1 MPDDHRTALITG
13 GARRV
18 GAAITRELH
27 GAGLNVVIH
36 CNSSRDQA
44 AQLAVA
50 LNETRPD
57 SALVVRADLTEHT
70 APAAILEPI
79 RDHWGR
85 LDLLVHNASLFRS
98 TAVGS
103 TSPEDWNA
111 VMSANLAGP
120 FFLSQAAAPMLKAT
134 EGAIVSVVD
143 IHGQKPLQGFPVYSI
158 AKAGLEMMT
167 RSLALE
173 LAPGVRVN
181 GIAPGAILWPEPE
194 PSPAVKNAILE
205 RTALKRRG
213 EPRDI
218 AEAVRYLGLEAA
230 YVTGEILIVDG
241 GRSLHM

>member
-13 GARRV
+13 GARRI
-18 GAAITRELH
+18 GAVITRELH

-50 LNETRPD
+50 LNEARPD
-57 SALVVRADLTEHT
+57 SAFVVQADLTESDG
-70 APAAILEPI
+70 PPAILEPI

-85 LDLLVHNASLFRS
+85 LDLLVHNASQFRPTS
-98 TAVGS
+98 LGS
-103 TSPEDWNA
+103 TTPEDWNA
-111 VMSANLAGP
+111 IMSANLVGP

-143 IHGQKPLQGFPVYSI
+143 IHGQTPLHGFPVYSI
-158 AKAGLEMMT
+158 AKAGLVMMT

-173 LAPGVRVN
+173 LAPEVRVN
-181 GIAPGAILWPEPE
+181 GVAPGAILWPEPE
-194 PSPAVKNAILE
+194 PSPAVKDAILE

-218 AEAVRYLGLEAA
+218 AGAVRYLGLEAG
-230 YVTGEILIVDG
+230 YVTGEILTVDG